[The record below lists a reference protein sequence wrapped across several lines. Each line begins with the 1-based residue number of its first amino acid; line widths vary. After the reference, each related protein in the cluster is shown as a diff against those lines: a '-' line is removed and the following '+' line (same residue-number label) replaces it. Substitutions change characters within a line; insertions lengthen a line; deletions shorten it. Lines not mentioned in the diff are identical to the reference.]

1 MDFKEAI
8 SLARAG
14 NERGFGY
21 LYENTYKSK
30 YYLALQYMKNEE
42 AAKDVVQDAYIKAF
56 SNLDKLQ
63 NPDAFSGWLGTIVA
77 NTAKN
82 ALQKN
87 NPLLFSDVAVDGENE
102 NFEYEIED
110 ENIENQPELSYTRQE
125 TQELVREMLD
135 SLSEEQRICMLM
147 FHIEGASIKEIAD
160 ALDCSDN
167 TVKSRLNYG
176 RKNLKIKAEE

>member
-63 NPDAFSGWLGTIVA
+63 NPYAFSGWLGTIVA

-102 NFEYEIED
+102 NFE
-110 ENIENQPELSYTRQE
+110 
-125 TQELVREMLD
+125 
-135 SLSEEQRICMLM
+135 
-147 FHIEGASIKEIAD
+147 
-160 ALDCSDN
+160 
-167 TVKSRLNYG
+167 
-176 RKNLKIKAEE
+176 